1 MSTSI
6 RSADATALPS
16 VIPALA
22 SPMPRRGFLAGLARL
37 PLIGGSVALLG
48 QPSAVAQPAT
58 LQIVEAYKTWLHYE
72 HRRLSWEMAD
82 FPTNVAHY
90 GGTREERYSYIERLT
105 LNLGTGDAC
114 KFHWRDDATPA
125 FSRAA
130 LVLST
135 VGCDWRDDEAP
146 ADWLLPLGRA

>member
-1 MSTSI
+1 MST
-6 RSADATALPS
+6 RSANATPLTSA
-16 VIPALA
+16 IPALA
-22 SPMPRRGFLAGLARL
+22 RTMPRRGFLAGLTKL

-90 GGTREERYSYIERLT
+90 GGTREERYRYIERLT
-105 LNLGTGDAC
+105 LNFGTGDAC
-114 KFHWRDDATPA
+114 KFHWREGSTPA
-125 FSRAA
+125 SSRAA

-146 ADWLLPLGRA
+146 AYWLLPLGRA